1 MKGDYG
7 QNSNRNSS
15 THIRPRKDDVLL
27 ILILSFIAVCTLSL
41 IHWDIFY
48 SKQSFGVFA
57 YLVYYLVS
65 TVRMCQRASIDS
77 HKLKYYIL
85 GLIPIEIY
93 WYDVSQVGI
102 VHVYRGS
109 SHRLLGEMFVIVL
122 EPCEKYEEGF
132 RELRW
137 WNIRPK
143 WRHPFLVKNIYC
155 ETGKYKEIIEE
166 YSRKKVSFE
175 IEYS

>member
-1 MKGDYG
+1 MT
-7 QNSNRNSS
+7 SNQRHRINKDAS
-15 THIRPRKDDVLL
+15 IRIYPKSVDAIIISFFLL
-27 ILILSFIAVCTLSL
+27 LCLGFLIYSHL
-41 IHWDIFY
+41 DIFRGRQY
-48 SKQSFGVFA
+48 FGLF
-57 YLVYYLVS
+57 VYFVYCAILAI
-65 TVRMCQRASIDS
+65 RMCQRASVDS
-77 HKLKYYIL
+77 RKLRYYIL
-85 GLIPIEIY
+85 GLIPVNMY
-93 WYDVSQVGI
+93 WEDVSQIGI

-109 SHRLLGEMFVIVL
+109 GHRVLGEMFVIVL